1 MSTTPALVVVDDEGP
16 PIPEPHAVRPAPWHT
31 DPILRACAAL
41 QAASLVATTRLSAS
55 RADDRGQS
63 TAEYALVILGAA
75 AVAALLVAWASQTN
89 KISRLLDVILDSIIN
104 RFR

>member
-1 MSTTPALVVVDDEGP
+1 MSTTSSLVPVEAAAAPLPLRPVV
-16 PIPEPHAVRPAPWHT
+16 PWHP
-31 DPILRACAAL
+31 DPVLRACAAL
-41 QAASLVATTRLSAS
+41 HAASAVASARL
-55 RADDRGQS
+55 RAARSDERGQS

-89 KISRLLDVILDSIIN
+89 KISRLLDVILDNLIN

>member
-1 MSTTPALVVVDDEGP
+1 MSSRPALVIVDPVASHPPPAGP
-16 PIPEPHAVRPAPWHT
+16 QRPSG
-31 DPILRACAAL
+31 DLLLRAGAAL
-41 QAASLVATTRLSAS
+41 HAASAVAGARLRTA
-55 RADDRGQS
+55 RRDDRGQS

-89 KISRLLDVILDSIIN
+89 KVSRLLDVILDNIIN

>member
-1 MSTTPALVVVDDEGP
+1 MSESTSTDLVPAAMQP
-16 PIPEPHAVRPAPWHT
+16 PSVPWHA
-31 DPILRACAAL
+31 DPVLRACAAVH
-41 QAASLVATTRLSAS
+41 AAGLVAANRL
-55 RADDRGQS
+55 RRVPGDDRGQS

-89 KISRLLDVILDSIIN
+89 KISRLLDVILDSVID

>member
-1 MSTTPALVVVDDEGP
+1 MSNHPALALVDPVGTP
-16 PIPEPHAVRPAPWHT
+16 PLVSRPSSNDAL
-31 DPILRACAAL
+31 LRACVAL
-41 QAASLVATTRLSAS
+41 QSASAVATARLAAA
-55 RADDRGQS
+55 RRDDRGQS

-89 KISRLLDVILDSIIN
+89 KVSRLLDVILDSIIN

>member
-1 MSTTPALVVVDDEGP
+1 MSNRPVLALVDPVDP
-16 PIPEPHAVRPAPWHT
+16 PAPVPLRSPR
-31 DPILRACAAL
+31 DAVLRACVAL
-41 QAASLVATTRLSAS
+41 QSAS
-55 RADDRGQS
+55 AVVPNRLAAARRDDRGQS

-89 KISRLLDVILDSIIN
+89 KVSRLLDVILDSIIN